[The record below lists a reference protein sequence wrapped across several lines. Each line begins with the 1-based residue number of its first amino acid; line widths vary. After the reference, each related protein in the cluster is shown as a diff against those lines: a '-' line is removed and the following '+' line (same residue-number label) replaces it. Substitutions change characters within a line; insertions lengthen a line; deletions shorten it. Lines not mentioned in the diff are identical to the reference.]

1 MNRPTGVT
9 VIAVLNFIGAG
20 ICILAAIGMFVGG
33 AFLATALASM
43 AGRSGGGAAGA
54 GVGVAIGAIAGVFC
68 LFMALVAGVV
78 GFGLWGLKEWGR
90 ILQIIFSAIGALL
103 QAFGLLGSL
112 VRFHFGGVLWNLMWL
127 GVDAWIIFYL
137 IQPQIKAAF
146 AQGQTMQAAAGD

>member
-33 AFLATALASM
+33 AFLGSILGSM

-54 GVGVAIGAIAGVFC
+54 GAGMIVGVVAGVFC
-68 LFMALVAGVV
+68 LFMAAIAGVV
-78 GFGLWGLKEWGR
+78 GYGLWGLKEWGR
-90 ILQIIFSAIGALL
+90 ILQIVFSGIGALL
-103 QAFGLLGSL
+103 QAIGLLGSL
-112 VRFHFGGVLWNLMWL
+112 VRFHMGSMLWNLLWL
-127 GVDAWIIFYL
+127 AVDAWIIFYL

-146 AQGQTMQAAAGD
+146 GRPAIQVTAGD

>member
-20 ICILAAIGMFVGG
+20 FCILAAIGMFVGG
-33 AFLATALASM
+33 AFLGSILGNM

-54 GVGVAIGAIAGVFC
+54 GAGMLVGVVAGIFCLFTAAIAG
-68 LFMALVAGVV
+68 AV

-90 ILQIIFSAIGALL
+90 ILQIVFSAIAALL
-103 QAFGLLGSL
+103 QAIGLLGSL
-112 VRFHFGGVLWNLMWL
+112 VRFRMGGLLWNLIWL

-146 AQGQTMQAAAGD
+146 GRPAMQATA